1 MSSLTET
8 ALTLFLALALLAAV
22 VGVGAWLTAR
32 FFHRGRLRAEA
43 AGHTTR
49 SWGGRD
55 HERVRTKYFDK
66 ERRARAQRAR
76 FRHVRADPRGYAPP
90 PEAEV
95 PGPVNLDRLHGET
108 LGVRGTITPERVR
121 EAYKQRVREYHPDQ
135 VARLGVKLR
144 MLAEE
149 ETKRINE
156 AYAYFRERYG
166 F

>member
-8 ALTLFLALALLAAV
+8 ALALFIGLVLLAAV
-22 VGVGAWLTAR
+22 VGVGAWIAAQVLNR
-32 FFHRGRLRAEA
+32 RQLRAQA
-43 AGHTTR
+43 AGRATR
-49 SWGGRD
+49 AWGGKDR
-55 HERVRTKYFDK
+55 ERVRTKYFDK

-76 FRHVRADPRGYAPP
+76 HRPPRGGPSAGAEP
-90 PEAEV
+90 EV
-95 PGPVNLDRLHGET
+95 PGPVNLERLHGET
-108 LGVRGTITPERVR
+108 LGLTGEATPETVR
-121 EAYKQRVREYHPDQ
+121 QAYKDRVREYHPDQ

-144 MLAEE
+144 VLAEE